1 MAQISQNKYTQE
13 RHGYFMKKFILLFTS
28 SAKEFK
34 NLNSIITAAL
44 LVAVHTILAMVVS
57 VQVTT
62 SLRISLSF
70 ITNVVTGCLF
80 GPVIGFVCGGI
91 GDIVQFILKPV
102 GDYFPGW
109 TLNAAMAGMIYGI
122 FFYNKFPDKVNVK
135 KISSKKDNNTLHTN
149 DETENKAKRQVVD
162 SVFDIFSIL
171 LPSIGLLFLCF
182 APMATVTDKNDG
194 SIIAQGNGLYYM
206 MSGFTQ
212 NSKNVT
218 IIAIILAV
226 LMISLIILSIFHLNI
241 LSLIL
246 SVACTFAA
254 ILAIYTDKK
263 TTVSNWGF
271 YFVVGLMILFVI
283 VKMIML
289 QRKHAVDMSYF
300 IRVAICLTCNTV
312 LVNILMG
319 TYWASI
325 MYGKG
330 FMFYFTV
337 RMAKNLIQLPINIVL
352 SYYILSIVKGLRL
365 RSSKA

>member
-1 MAQISQNKYTQE
+1 
-13 RHGYFMKKFILLFTS
+13 MKKFILLFTS

-34 NLNSIITAAL
+34 NLNSVITAAL

-135 KISSKKDNNTLHTN
+135 KISSKRLSKKDKEHVNTN
-149 DETENKAKRQVVD
+149 DLEEDKMKKEPFDRVL
-162 SVFDIFSIL
+162 DIFSIL
-171 LPSIGLLFLCF
+171 LPSIGLLCLCF
-182 APMATVTDKNDG
+182 APMATVIDKNSG
-194 SIIAQGNGLYYM
+194 SVIAQGNGLYYI
-206 MSGFTQ
+206 MSGLTD

-218 IIAIILAV
+218 IIAIILLV
-226 LMISLIILSIFHLNI
+226 LMVCLVVLSLFHFNII
-241 LSLIL
+241 SLIL

-254 ILAIYTDKK
+254 ILAVYTDKK
-263 TTVSNWGF
+263 TTIGNWGF
-271 YFVVGLMILFVI
+271 YCVVGLMILFVI

-300 IRVAICLTCNTV
+300 IRVAICLTFDTI

-319 TYWASI
+319 TYWTSI

-330 FMFYFTV
+330 FLFYFTV

-352 SYYILSIVKGLRL
+352 SYYILSVVKGLRL
-365 RSSKA
+365 RSSKG

>member
-1 MAQISQNKYTQE
+1 
-13 RHGYFMKKFILLFTS
+13 MKKFILLFIS

-34 NLNSIITAAL
+34 NLNSVITAAL

-62 SLRISLSF
+62 SLRISISF

-135 KISSKKDNNTLHTN
+135 KISSKKLSKKESLDRVL
-149 DETENKAKRQVVD
+149 DV
-162 SVFDIFSIL
+162 FSIL
-171 LPSIGLLFLCF
+171 LPSIGLLCLCF
-182 APMATVTDKNDG
+182 APMATVIDKNNG
-194 SIIAQGNGLYYM
+194 SVIAQGNGLYYI
-206 MSGFTQ
+206 MSGLTE

-218 IIAIILAV
+218 IIAIILAA
-226 LMISLIILSIFHLNI
+226 LMVCLIVLSIFHLNI
-241 LSLIL
+241 ISLIL

-263 TTVSNWGF
+263 TTISNWGF

-300 IRVAICLTCNTV
+300 IRVAICLTFDTI

-365 RSSKA
+365 RSSKG

>member
-1 MAQISQNKYTQE
+1 
-13 RHGYFMKKFILLFTS
+13 MKKFILLFIS

-34 NLNSIITAAL
+34 NLNSVITAAL

-62 SLRISLSF
+62 SLRISISF

-135 KISSKKDNNTLHTN
+135 KISSKKLSKKESLDRVL
-149 DETENKAKRQVVD
+149 DV
-162 SVFDIFSIL
+162 FSIL
-171 LPSIGLLFLCF
+171 LPSIGLLCLCF
-182 APMATVTDKNDG
+182 APMATVIDKNNG
-194 SIIAQGNGLYYM
+194 SVIAQGNGLYYI
-206 MSGFTQ
+206 MSGLTE

-218 IIAIILAV
+218 IIAIILAA
-226 LMISLIILSIFHLNI
+226 LMVCLIVLSIFHLNI
-241 LSLIL
+241 ISLIL

-263 TTVSNWGF
+263 TTISNWGF

-300 IRVAICLTCNTV
+300 IRVAICLTFDTI

-337 RMAKNLIQLPINIVL
+337 RMAKNLMQLPINIVL

-365 RSSKA
+365 RSSKG

>member
-1 MAQISQNKYTQE
+1 
-13 RHGYFMKKFILLFTS
+13 MKKLILLFTS

-34 NLNSIITAAL
+34 NLNSVITAAL

-62 SLRISLSF
+62 SLRISISF

-135 KISSKKDNNTLHTN
+135 KISSKKLSKKESLDRVL
-149 DETENKAKRQVVD
+149 DV
-162 SVFDIFSIL
+162 FSIL
-171 LPSIGLLFLCF
+171 LPSIGLLCLCF
-182 APMATVTDKNDG
+182 APMATIIDKNDG
-194 SIIAQGNGLYYM
+194 SVIAQGNGLYYI
-206 MSGFTQ
+206 MSGLTE

-218 IIAIILAV
+218 IIAIILAA
-226 LMISLIILSIFHLNI
+226 LMVCLIVLSIFHLNI
-241 LSLIL
+241 ISLIL

-263 TTVSNWGF
+263 TTISNWGF
-271 YFVVGLMILFVI
+271 YFVIGLMILFVI

-289 QRKHAVDMSYF
+289 QRRHAVDMSYF
-300 IRVAICLTCNTV
+300 IRVAICLTFDTI

-365 RSSKA
+365 RSSKG

>member
-1 MAQISQNKYTQE
+1 
-13 RHGYFMKKFILLFTS
+13 
-28 SAKEFK
+28 
-34 NLNSIITAAL
+34 
-44 LVAVHTILAMVVS
+44 
-57 VQVTT
+57 
-62 SLRISLSF
+62 
-70 ITNVVTGCLF
+70 
-80 GPVIGFVCGGI
+80 
-91 GDIVQFILKPV
+91 
-102 GDYFPGW
+102 
-109 TLNAAMAGMIYGI
+109 
-122 FFYNKFPDKVNVK
+122 
-135 KISSKKDNNTLHTN
+135 
-149 DETENKAKRQVVD
+149 
-162 SVFDIFSIL
+162 
-171 LPSIGLLFLCF
+171 
-182 APMATVTDKNDG
+182 
-194 SIIAQGNGLYYM
+194 M

-226 LMISLIILSIFHLNI
+226 LMICLVILSIFHLNI

-300 IRVAICLTCNTV
+300 IRVAICLTCNTI